1 MSTDADPNIQQ
12 GCQPRRFGAAFIVGH
27 GPLHVT
33 KTERGVALGLRVAPG
48 CRHPL
53 GLCRGAMIAALRDT
67 PPPGAVP
74 WPRVRAAGSSCSS
87 RSAPT
92 VGPRRT
98 RQRRLRE
105 QPPLRAHGDCTA
117 AATLKGAR
125 ACRCC

>member
-53 GLCRGAMIAALRDT
+53 GLCRGGMTAALRDA
-67 PPPGAVP
+67 PPPGAVQG
-74 WPRVRAAGSSCSS
+74 PRVRAAASLCRS
-87 RSAPT
+87 RSTPT
-92 VGPRRT
+92 VSPRRT
-98 RQRRLRE
+98 RQRRLRA
-105 QPPLRAHGDCTA
+105 QPPLRRHGDGAA